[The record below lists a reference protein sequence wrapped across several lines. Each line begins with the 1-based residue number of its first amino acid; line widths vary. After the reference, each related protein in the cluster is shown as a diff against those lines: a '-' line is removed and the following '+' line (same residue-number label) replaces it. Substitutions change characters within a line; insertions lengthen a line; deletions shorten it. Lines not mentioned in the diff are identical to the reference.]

1 MREWTNLQGYYINN
15 SFSSEEKQPQDI
27 LLKHYI
33 SKHFIFSVEFNI
45 QIMKLKF
52 FVRRDPHRCQ
62 CVNDRYDNL
71 LGPVVLKDD
80 WRLQLVWTQP
90 ARTGGEKRSQSG

>member
-1 MREWTNLQGYYINN
+1 M
-15 SFSSEEKQPQDI
+15 FSVYSSGGSGGHSVNKIE
-27 LLKHYI
+27 
-33 SKHFIFSVEFNI
+33 IFSVEFNI
-45 QIMKLKF
+45 QIMKLKI
-52 FVRRDPHRCQ
+52 FVRRDPHGSQ

-80 WRLQLVWTQP
+80 LRVQLVWTQP